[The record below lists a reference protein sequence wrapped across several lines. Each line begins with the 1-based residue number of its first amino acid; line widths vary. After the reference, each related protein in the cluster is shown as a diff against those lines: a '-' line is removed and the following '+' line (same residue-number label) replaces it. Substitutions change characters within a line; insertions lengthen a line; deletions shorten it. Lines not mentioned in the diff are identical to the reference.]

1 VRRGDG
7 GRVTRRPAV
16 SSRASPAVAETSIA
30 VVLERLA
37 VLLEAGVGPAPAWR
51 HLAAVSQERADAR
64 VLVDMAEALAE
75 GRPGGPALSA
85 AVDALGAGSLRAGPR
100 GGGVRRREA
109 KGAQASGSADEWR
122 QLAAV
127 WAVAEASGSP
137 MASCLRAQAEAT
149 RQVAQARRD
158 AAVALS
164 GPRATSRLVLA
175 LPAVGLLLGL
185 VMGLDTLGVLF
196 GSALGWVCLGGAA
209 SLVVAGRRWNHSL
222 VRRATPS
229 PAVPGLDLELLA
241 TALSGGG
248 AIPAARRRVADAI
261 EIHCATSSSSTPA
274 EAIDGVLDLSQRA
287 GVPAAALLRSSADER
302 RRDARADT
310 AMAAEKLGVA
320 LMLPLGVCILPAFL
334 LVGVVPL
341 VVALLSSTAG
351 AL

>member
-1 VRRGDG
+1 MRRSDA
-7 GRVTRRPAV
+7 GRVTGRPAIP
-16 SSRASPAVAETSIA
+16 SRASPAPAETSIA

-37 VLLEAGVGPAPAWR
+37 VLLESGVGPAPAWR
-51 HLAAVSQERADAR
+51 HLAAVSQERSDGR

-85 AVDALGAGSLRAGPR
+85 AVDALGVVEASPGWAARRRELRAGAHAR
-100 GGGVRRREA
+100 D
-109 KGAQASGSADEWR
+109 SADEWR

-149 RQVAQARRD
+149 RSIAQARRD

-164 GPRATSRLVLA
+164 GPRATSRVVLA

-185 VMGLDTLGVLF
+185 LMGLDTLGVLF
-196 GSALGWVCLGGAA
+196 GSALGWFCLGGAA
-209 SLVVAGRRWNHSL
+209 ALVGAGRRWNRSL

-248 AIPAARRRVADAI
+248 AMPAARKRVADAI
-261 EIHCATSSSSTPA
+261 ATHCATSSSPTPA
-274 EAIDGVLDLSQRA
+274 EAIDVVLDLSQRA

-302 RRDARADT
+302 RRDARATT

-341 VVALLSSTAG
+341 VVALLSSTAS